1 MQKQLDFDF
10 ITRGDDH
17 PYIIIVYADYAKY
30 LTPTCH
36 TPSHTEKM
44 LTSGLLRMY
53 KMNIENRW
61 FGWIS
66 ARRKWSREMF
76 HKYRKSWHFIPKIR
90 SATLSDK

>member
-44 LTSGLLRMY
+44 LTGGLLRMN

-61 FGWIS
+61 
-66 ARRKWSREMF
+66 
-76 HKYRKSWHFIPKIR
+76 KSDTNIVEQDSNTIKPK
-90 SATLSDK
+90 TL